1 MVAKLAKIDGIN
13 ERKRIKRRCLR
24 MYTCHLSIV
33 GKQLLLCKQAFSPL
47 WKSLSRLCR
56 EAAKGHQTALPANA
70 PNRLKPV

>member
-1 MVAKLAKIDGIN
+1 
-13 ERKRIKRRCLR
+13 

-56 EAAKGHQTALPANA
+56 EAAKGHQTVLPANA